1 MSRAEVAAIVASELA
16 QPVAPPV
23 AALAKQLA
31 ERSAGAAAVLFYGSC
46 LRATTL
52 DGLLDFYVLVDSL
65 ARWHGAGI
73 AALAN
78 RVLPPNVFYLE
89 TTIDGQPLRA
99 KVAVMTVRQFAAR
112 AQPGGIDTT
121 IWARFAQPAAL
132 PWVRDEAARRDAIT
146 AVVSAVLGA
155 ARWAARLGP
164 AQGAANAF
172 WTALFA
178 RTYGAELRVET
189 AARSSTITAADEQ
202 RYARLLPLAWSAQ
215 HLPFVLKPGLE
226 LAPQLGL
233 GDRLAIRLGWP
244 LRAALG
250 KPLNF
255 LRLVK
260 NAYTFD
266 GGVDYL
272 IWKIKRHSG
281 HDLVLSAW
289 QRRHPIL
296 AAPGVIRRLRKLGV
310 IR

>member
-1 MSRAEVAAIVASELA
+1 MSRAEVAAIVAGELA
-16 QPVAPPV
+16 QPVAAPV
-23 AALAKQLA
+23 RALAQQLA
-31 ERSAGAAAVLFYGSC
+31 ERSPGAVAVLFYGSC

-65 ARWHGAGI
+65 VRWHGAGI

-78 RVLPPNVFYLE
+78 RVLPPNVFYLQ
-89 TTIDGQPLRA
+89 TAIGGQTLRA
-99 KVAVMTVRQFAAR
+99 KVAVMTTRQFLAR
-112 AQPGGIDTT
+112 ARPGGIDTT

-132 PWVRDEAARRDAIT
+132 PWVRDDAARRDAIT
-146 AVVSAVLGA
+146 AVTAAVLSA
-155 ARWAARLGP
+155 TRWAARLGP
-164 AQGAANAF
+164 ARGAANAF
-172 WTALFA
+172 WTALFQ

-189 AARSSTITAADEQ
+189 ATRPGSITAADGP
-202 RYARLLPLAWSAQ
+202 RYARLLPLAWEAQ
-215 HLPFVLKPGLE
+215 QLPFALKPGLE
-226 LAPQLGL
+226 LAPQLDA
-233 GDRLAIRLGWP
+233 GDRLALHLGWP

-281 HDLVLSAW
+281 HDLVLNDW

-296 AAPGVIRRLRKLGV
+296 AAPGVIRRLHKLGI

>member
-1 MSRAEVAAIVASELA
+1 V
-16 QPVAPPV
+16 
-23 AALAKQLA
+23 
-31 ERSAGAAAVLFYGSC
+31 AVLFYGSC

-78 RVLPPNVFYLE
+78 RLLPPNVFYLE
-89 TTIDGQPLRA
+89 TVIDGQPLRA
-99 KVAVMTVRQFAAR
+99 KVAVMTVGQFTAR
-112 AQPGGIDTT
+112 ALPGGIDTT

-132 PWVRDEAARRDAIT
+132 PWVRDEEARRDATT
-146 AVVSAVLGA
+146 AVTEAVLSA

-164 AQGAANAF
+164 VQGAANSF

-178 RTYGAELRVET
+178 HTYGAELRVET

-215 HLPFVLKPGLE
+215 DLPFGLKPGLE
-226 LAPQLGL
+226 LQPRLGL
-233 GDRLAIRLGWP
+233 IDRLAIHLGWP

-266 GGVDYL
+266 GGIDYL